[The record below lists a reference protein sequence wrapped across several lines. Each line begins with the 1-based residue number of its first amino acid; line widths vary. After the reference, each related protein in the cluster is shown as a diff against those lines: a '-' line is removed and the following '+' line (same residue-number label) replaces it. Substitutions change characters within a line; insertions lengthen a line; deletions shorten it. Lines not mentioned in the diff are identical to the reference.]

1 MSVQIATNLEIDK
14 TVHLVVKDSVHVKRE
29 VVIAIEI
36 LVIETEI
43 ESEIIDVDI
52 EAEVVHLK
60 IVIEDHIQY
69 LHHHRQCH
77 HVEISES
84 NNNNFI
90 S

>member
-14 TVHLVVKDSVHVKRE
+14 IVHLVVKDSVHVRGE
-29 VVIAIEI
+29 VIITVEIITIA
-36 LVIETEI
+36 TKI

-52 EAEVVHLK
+52 EAEVVHK
-60 IVIEDHIQY
+60 NVIEDHIQY
-69 LHHHRQCH
+69 LHLHRQCH
-77 HVEISES
+77 HVEINES